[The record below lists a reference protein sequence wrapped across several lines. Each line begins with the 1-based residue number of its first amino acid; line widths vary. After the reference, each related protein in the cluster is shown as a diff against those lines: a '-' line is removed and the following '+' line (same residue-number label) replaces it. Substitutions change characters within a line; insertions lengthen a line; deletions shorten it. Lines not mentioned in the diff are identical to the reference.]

1 MDSMRTNDI
10 SQWENVYLSNKNT
23 FASCNKRNLEVYR
36 CIREEEYETLEKCAE
51 YWIENRSHA
60 AFVHFF
66 IEKGMFPNELFVDCL
81 NGYVKIFKEKYNCK
95 KISWTTLRVMKKEYW
110 LSLDIGSDKL
120 MDKVYCYK
128 NGYIKKLCT
137 KKDIQEI
144 KYQIKMAQKTQ
155 KEKEKE
161 AKTNGKKQKIKT
173 IENYSVPDREIMIQL
188 GIYFNLSSA
197 DVDKLLCM
205 ARLPQFYVP
214 DIVDAVSM
222 YYLDRYHEEG
232 IKNPNMWKEEGE
244 NRIIE
249 TKEGINRVLHI
260 MLDDIETGSQKH
272 ENLKSKMYTVEVN
285 KGKIPPYRKIVYQ
298 HSLCDTV
305 DEEIKKFMEEVEPEK
320 NREILNGNTLYI
332 TTKMKNLYEE
342 HKKDDFKTL
351 IDQVIL
357 QKSKDSK
364 YVSAIEYR
372 YGYMRRLQKAMRDA
386 IMKNGCEKN
395 FENIN
400 WTFGSKQP
408 WKYEFLKKNLSE
420 DVQTQS
426 DKKEEKRLSGKK
438 KKPEEKIRRKKEDI
452 VHIWYCEDFIEQ
464 GPESESKSTVGA
476 SYSLDYYIRNRPLKV
491 ETTKTKE
498 DGSRETVKESIKIPQ
513 MMSKTAL
520 TKFTIA
526 TGSENKRDMYFEA
539 VGYGVEREW
548 YPEYVNDLKDEAED
562 KMRTKTRDNSYPVDR
577 GDMLFEYVCILRDK
591 LIKKYVEND
600 KEKNPDIFGG
610 NLKKSFP
617 FARMM
622 NYVTRDIQYVLEFI
636 AGRDLSRQINENEKE
651 FKKKKEILQKEDEL
665 VVQKDRLQ
673 NIGNSGY
680 CLCFPYSVKEC
691 EWYYAGG
698 EK

>member
-1 MDSMRTNDI
+1 MRTNDI

-66 IEKGMFPNELFVDCL
+66 IEKGIFPNELFVDCL
-81 NGYVKIFKEKYNCK
+81 SGYVKTFEEKYKCK
-95 KISWTTLRVMKKEYW
+95 RISWTTLRVMKKEYW
-110 LSLDIGSDKL
+110 LSPDVSSDKL
-120 MDKVYCYK
+120 MNGAYCYK
-128 NGYIKKLCT
+128 NDYVKKLCT
-137 KKDIQEI
+137 KKNIQEI
-144 KYQIKMAQKTQ
+144 KYQMKMAQK
-155 KEKEKE
+155 KEKE
-161 AKTNGKKQKIKT
+161 AETNGKKQKIKT
-173 IENYSVPDREIMIQL
+173 IENYSVPDREIIVQL
-188 GIYFNLSSA
+188 GIYFNLKSVE
-197 DVDKLLCM
+197 VDELLCM
-205 ARLPQFYVP
+205 AGLPRFYVP
-214 DIVDAVSM
+214 DIMDAVSM
-222 YYLDRYHEEG
+222 YYLDRYHDEG
-232 IKNPNMWKEEGE
+232 IENPNMWRKEGE
-244 NRIIE
+244 KRIIE

-260 MLDDIETGSQKH
+260 MLNDIETGSQKH
-272 ENLKSKMYTVEVN
+272 ENLKSKMYTIEIN
-285 KGKIPPYRKIVYQ
+285 KGNIPPYRKIVYQ

-305 DEEIKKFMEEVEPEK
+305 DKEIKKFMEEVEPEK
-320 NREILNGNTLYI
+320 NREILEGNTLYI

-342 HKKDDFKTL
+342 HKKDDFQTL

-400 WTFGSKQP
+400 WTFSSKQP
-408 WKYEFLKKNLSE
+408 WKYEFLKKDLSN
-420 DVQTQS
+420 DAQTQS
-426 DKKEEKRLSGKK
+426 DKKEEKKLSKK
-438 KKPEEKIRRKKEDI
+438 KKKQEEKSQRKKEDI
-452 VHIWYCEDFIEQ
+452 IHIWYCEDFIEQ
-464 GPESESKSTVGA
+464 GPECESKSTVGA

-491 ETTKTKE
+491 ETTRTKE
-498 DGSRETVKESIKIPQ
+498 DGSREKVKESIKIPQ

-526 TGSENKRDMYFEA
+526 TGSENKRDMYFES

-548 YPEYVNDLKDEAED
+548 YPEYANDLKDEAED
-562 KMRTKTRDNSYPVDR
+562 KVRSMTRDNSYPVDR

-591 LIKKYVEND
+591 LIKKYVEDD
-600 KEKNPDIFGG
+600 KEKNPNIFGG

-636 AGRDLSRQINENEKE
+636 AGKDLSGQINGNDEE
-651 FKKKKEILQKEDEL
+651 FEKKEEILKKEEEL

-673 NIGNSGY
+673 NVGNSGY

-698 EK
+698 EA

>member
-1 MDSMRTNDI
+1 M
-10 SQWENVYLSNKNT
+10 
-23 FASCNKRNLEVYR
+23 
-36 CIREEEYETLEKCAE
+36 
-51 YWIENRSHA
+51 
-60 AFVHFF
+60 
-66 IEKGMFPNELFVDCL
+66 
-81 NGYVKIFKEKYNCK
+81 
-95 KISWTTLRVMKKEYW
+95 
-110 LSLDIGSDKL
+110 
-120 MDKVYCYK
+120 
-128 NGYIKKLCT
+128 
-137 KKDIQEI
+137 
-144 KYQIKMAQKTQ
+144 
-155 KEKEKE
+155 
-161 AKTNGKKQKIKT
+161 
-173 IENYSVPDREIMIQL
+173 
-188 GIYFNLSSA
+188 
-197 DVDKLLCM
+197 
-205 ARLPQFYVP
+205 
-214 DIVDAVSM
+214 
-222 YYLDRYHEEG
+222 
-232 IKNPNMWKEEGE
+232 
-244 NRIIE
+244 
-249 TKEGINRVLHI
+249 
-260 MLDDIETGSQKH
+260 
-272 ENLKSKMYTVEVN
+272 
-285 KGKIPPYRKIVYQ
+285 YQ

-420 DVQTQS
+420 DVQTQP

-526 TGSENKRDMYFEA
+526 TGSENKRDMYFET

-562 KMRTKTRDNSYPVDR
+562 KMRTKIRDNSYPVDR

-636 AGRDLSRQINENEKE
+636 AGKDLARRIDETDEE
-651 FKKKKEILQKEDEL
+651 LKKKKEILEKEDEL

-673 NIGNSGY
+673 NVGNSGY

-691 EWYYAGG
+691 EWYYAGHVGG

>member
-1 MDSMRTNDI
+1 MRTNDI
-10 SQWENVYLSNKNT
+10 SQWENVYLANKNT

-66 IEKGMFPNELFVDCL
+66 IEKGIFPNELFVDCL
-81 NGYVKIFKEKYNCK
+81 SGYVKTFEEKYKCK
-95 KISWTTLRVMKKEYW
+95 RISWTTLRVMKKEYW
-110 LSLDIGSDKL
+110 LSPDVSSDKL
-120 MDKVYCYK
+120 MNGAYCYK
-128 NGYIKKLCT
+128 TGYVKKLCT
-137 KKDIQEI
+137 KKNIQEI
-144 KYQIKMAQKTQ
+144 KYQMKMAQK
-155 KEKEKE
+155 KEKE
-161 AKTNGKKQKIKT
+161 TNRKKQKIKT
-173 IENYSVPDREIMIQL
+173 IENYSVPDREIIVQL
-188 GIYFNLSSA
+188 GIYFNLKSVE
-197 DVDKLLCM
+197 VDELLCM
-205 ARLPQFYVP
+205 AGLPRFYVL
-214 DIVDAVSM
+214 DIMDAVSM
-222 YYLDRYHEEG
+222 YYLDRYHDEG
-232 IKNPNMWKEEGE
+232 IENPNMWRKEGE
-244 NRIIE
+244 KRIIE

-260 MLDDIETGSQKH
+260 MLNDIETGSQKH
-272 ENLKSKMYTVEVN
+272 ENLKSKMYTIEIN
-285 KGKIPPYRKIVYQ
+285 KGNIPPYRKIVYQ

-305 DEEIKKFMEEVEPEK
+305 DKEIRKFMEEVEPEK
-320 NREILNGNTLYI
+320 NREILEGNTLYI

-342 HKKDDFKTL
+342 HKKDDFQTL

-400 WTFGSKQP
+400 WTFSSKQP
-408 WKYEFLKKNLSE
+408 WKYEFLKKDLSN
-420 DVQTQS
+420 DAQTQS
-426 DKKEEKRLSGKK
+426 DKKEEKKLSKK
-438 KKPEEKIRRKKEDI
+438 KKKQEEKSQRKKEDI
-452 VHIWYCEDFIEQ
+452 IHIWYCEDFIEQ
-464 GPESESKSTVGA
+464 GPECESKSTVGA

-491 ETTKTKE
+491 ETTRTKE
-498 DGSRETVKESIKIPQ
+498 DGSKEKVKESIKIPQ

-548 YPEYVNDLKDEAED
+548 YPEYANNLKDEAED
-562 KMRTKTRDNSYPVDR
+562 KVRSMTRDNSYPVDR

-591 LIKKYVEND
+591 LIKKYVEDD
-600 KEKNPDIFGG
+600 KEKNPNIFGG

-636 AGRDLSRQINENEKE
+636 AGKDLSGQINGNDEE
-651 FKKKKEILQKEDEL
+651 FEKKEEILKKEEEL

-673 NIGNSGY
+673 NVGNSGY

-698 EK
+698 EA